1 MASIEAG
8 NPWLGANHDR
18 LRQLAARQKMT
29 EQAVWTASAALQN
42 GDLKGARAATMAA
55 ADTAVSCQSLAVSN
69 LLMRIDETIAHN
81 KAAKD
86 QERRRAAGQLLAGLI
101 TVQRA
106 MIAKEYGGSVS
117 KPATGGST
125 SGGSS
130 VPSFSLAMPPGID
143 PCAFKY
149 EFRNKW
155 NTEPFCTCSGYTFD
169 ASQFRCVSGA
179 AAGSGR

>member
-1 MASIEAG
+1 MASIEPG

-18 LRQLAARQKMT
+18 LRRLAARQKMT
-29 EQAVWTASAALQN
+29 EQAVWRASAALQN

-55 ADTAVSCQSLAVSN
+55 ADTAVSCQSQAVST

-86 QERRRAAGQLLAGLI
+86 QARRRAAGQLLAGLI
-101 TVQRA
+101 TLQQGV
-106 MIAKEYGGSVS
+106 IAEKYGGSVS
-117 KPATGGST
+117 ISATGGS
-125 SGGSS
+125 SSDGSPVAS
-130 VPSFSLAMPPGID
+130 VSLAMPPGTD

-155 NTEPFCTCSGYTFD
+155 NTEPFCSCPGYTFD
-169 ASQFRCVSGA
+169 ATQFRCVSGA
-179 AAGSGR
+179 GR